1 MKRFDLFQSLR
12 LKDRVT
18 MPVVI
23 GLSCFLTFGMFAQP
37 TIADGHKGFEL
48 TILHTNDFHAR
59 FRPISKYDNNCSAE
73 SNAEGK
79 CFGGTARLISA
90 IKEARGR
97 HENTILLDGGDQFQG
112 TLFYNLYKGKVA
124 AGMMNALE
132 YDGMAV
138 GNHEFDDGP
147 ETLRDFMEAVD
158 FPVLMANAHIS
169 LEPALRDILQ
179 KSTIVEKGGEKIGLI
194 GVVTEDVKDL
204 SSPGDNIIFTDAINA
219 VQSEVRVL
227 KAKGVNKI
235 ILLSHSSYAIDKEIA
250 ANTDGVD
257 VIVGGHDNALLSNT
271 NKRAVGPYPTVV
283 NDVQI
288 IQAYAYGKYLGEL
301 NLVFDDAGNVI
312 SAEGEPILIDSSVE
326 EDPQIVT
333 RLDILEKP
341 INKLKETQVGN
352 VSASLNGDRAVCRVQ
367 ECDMGNMIAD
377 AMRDAV
383 IDKGYTIALANSGGI
398 RASLDAGDVTL
409 GEVMTILPFQNT
421 LSTFKVTGKQ
431 LLTAIENGV
440 SEVEDV
446 AGRFPQV
453 SGMRFTFDAS
463 KPANGGRVTSIDI
476 DEDGKKLRFY
486 TDMSL
491 NMIITK
497 EGVVDI
503 SRSLIIRNKLDVS
516 GVDVSQNLIVRKKL
530 DVYGDLSAN
539 DIKIKGVSLTA
550 SATELNHVKDVTSAI
565 QTQIDS
571 KSFIGGHIISEK
583 NGGLINIDNI
593 IPICSECNSS
603 MGSTNMDIFIETYY
617 PNNTSNYKQRKYQ
630 ISSNNKN
637 WLGLF

>member
-352 VSASLNGDRAVCRVQ
+352 VSVSLNGDRAVCRVQ

-476 DEDGKKLRFY
+476 DEDGSWMPLDLNKTYGMVSNNFIRGGGDGYKVFRSASDIYDFGPDLAEVVADYIGANPGYSGY
-486 TDMSL
+486 TDGR
-491 NMIITK
+491 IK
-497 EGVVDI
+497 
-503 SRSLIIRNKLDVS
+503 
-516 GVDVSQNLIVRKKL
+516 QN
-530 DVYGDLSAN
+530 
-539 DIKIKGVSLTA
+539 
-550 SATELNHVKDVTSAI
+550 
-565 QTQIDS
+565 
-571 KSFIGGHIISEK
+571 
-583 NGGLINIDNI
+583 
-593 IPICSECNSS
+593 
-603 MGSTNMDIFIETYY
+603 
-617 PNNTSNYKQRKYQ
+617 
-630 ISSNNKN
+630 
-637 WLGLF
+637 